1 MQQQTRGMHGA
12 SVAAR
17 SLLATVLAVTLM
29 APVTAFADTAAE
41 KQAEAQAALASVN
54 ALQEELDKASI
65 AYDEAL
71 LAQSDAEAKRDA
83 AQQRLDEVSAQIAD
97 LQERLSLRA
106 NSMYR
111 SGNTS
116 FVDLLMGATSFT
128 QFATN
133 WDLLVSINESD
144 AELVRQTKELRA
156 EAEVQRT
163 EFDEQER
170 IASEKAAEAKGVQ
183 DEISV
188 KMGAMKETYDNLSA
202 EALDL
207 LAQER
212 AAREAA
218 DAAAAAAVVQAAAE
232 QAGGNGSNDGS
243 AVPAPSPSPSPDPG
257 YDAGTGSA
265 IVARAQS
272 QLGKPYG
279 YDDPSYG
286 AGPTSFDCSGF
297 VSYCLTGS
305 YTRLGSTGTFMGWR
319 QVSVPQPGD
328 IAVNTGHCGIYIGN
342 NQMIHASDYGVGVI
356 TGPVQG
362 GMIFVRY

>member
-1 MQQQTRGMHGA
+1 MQHQALGRRGAG
-12 SVAAR
+12 VAAK
-17 SLLATVLAVTLM
+17 SVLAAVLAVTLM
-29 APVTAFADTAAE
+29 APVPAFADTAAE

-54 ALQEELDKASI
+54 ALQNDLDEASRT
-65 AYDEAL
+65 YDDAL
-71 LAQSDAEAKRDA
+71 LAQRDAEGKRDA

-97 LQERLSLRA
+97 LQERLGSRA
-106 NSMYR
+106 TSMYR

-116 FVDLLMGATSFT
+116 VVDLLLGATSFT

-133 WDLLVSINESD
+133 WDLLVSINEND

-156 EAEVQRT
+156 EAETQRT
-163 EFDEQER
+163 EFAEQER
-170 IASEKAAEAKGVQ
+170 TAAEKADEAKRIQ

-188 KMGAMKETYDNLSA
+188 KMDAMKTTYDSLSA
-202 EALDL
+202 EALEL

-212 AAREAA
+212 AAQEAA

-232 QAGGNGSNDGS
+232 QASNNASSDGAGNAGGT
-243 AVPAPSPSPSPDPG
+243 APAPAPAPDPG
-257 YDAGTGSA
+257 YDAGAGGS

-272 QLGKPYG
+272 QLGKPYAA
-279 YDDPSYG
+279 
-286 AGPTSFDCSGF
+286 AGVGPDSFDCSGF

-319 QVSVPQPGD
+319 QVSDPQPGD
-328 IAVNTGHCGIYIGN
+328 IAVNAGHCGIYIGG

>member
-1 MQQQTRGMHGA
+1 MQQQALGARGA
-12 SVAAR
+12 SVAAK
-17 SLLATVLAVTLM
+17 SVLAVVLAVALT
-29 APVTAFADTAAE
+29 APVPAFADTAAE

-54 ALQEELDKASI
+54 ALQEELGKASRN
-65 AYDEAL
+65 YDDAM
-71 LAQSDAEAKRDA
+71 AAKRDAEAKRDA
-83 AQQRLDEVSAQIAD
+83 AQERLDEVSVQIAD
-97 LQERLSLRA
+97 LQQRLGSRA

-111 SGNTS
+111 SGSTS
-116 FVDLLMGATSFT
+116 FVDLLMGATSFA

-156 EAEVQRT
+156 EAEVQRS
-163 EFDEQER
+163 EYAEQER
-170 IASEKAAEAKGVQ
+170 IAAEKADEAKRIQ
-183 DEISV
+183 DDTAATMS
-188 KMGAMKETYDNLSA
+188 AMKATYDNLSA
-202 EALDL
+202 EAAEL

-212 AAREAA
+212 AAKEAA

-232 QAGGNGSNDGS
+232 QAGGSGSNSGPD
-243 AVPAPSPSPSPDPG
+243 APSPAPTPDPG
-257 YDAGTGSA
+257 YDAGAGGS

-305 YTRLGSTGTFMGWR
+305 YTRLGSTGTFMGW
-319 QVSVPQPGD
+319 QKVSVPQPGD
-328 IAVNTGHCGIYIGN
+328 IAVNAGHCGIYIGN

>member
-1 MQQQTRGMHGA
+1 MQQQALGARGA
-12 SVAAR
+12 SVAAK
-17 SLLATVLAVTLM
+17 SVLAAVLAIALT
-29 APVTAFADTAAE
+29 APVPALADTAAE

-54 ALQEELDKASI
+54 ALQDDLDRASQN
-65 AYDEAL
+65 YDEAL
-71 LAQSDAEAKRDA
+71 LAQRDAEGKRDA
-83 AQQRLDEVSAQIAD
+83 AQQRLDEVGAQIAD
-97 LQERLSLRA
+97 LQERLGSRA
-106 NSMYR
+106 SSMYR
-111 SGNTS
+111 SGNAS
-116 FVDLLMGATSFT
+116 FVDLLLGATSFT

-144 AELVRQTKELRA
+144 AELVRQTKELQA
-156 EAEVQRT
+156 EAEVQRA
-163 EFDEQER
+163 EYDAQER
-170 IASEKAAEAKGVQ
+170 AAAEKAQEAKGIQ

-188 KMGAMKETYDNLSA
+188 KMDAMKETYDNLSA
-202 EALDL
+202 EALEL

-218 DAAAAAAVVQAAAE
+218 DAAAAASVVQAAAE
-232 QAGGNGSNDGS
+232 QAGGNDAGEGSGNGGATPS
-243 AVPAPSPSPSPDPG
+243 PAPTPDPG

-279 YDDPSYG
+279 A
-286 AGPTSFDCSGF
+286 AGVGPDYFDCSGF

-305 YTRLGSTGTFMGWR
+305 YTRLGSTGTFMGW
-319 QVSVPQPGD
+319 QKVSVPQPGD
-328 IAVNTGHCGIYIGN
+328 IAVNAGHCGIYIGG